1 MLQFNYRKTPGAV
14 AALIREQ
21 GASFE
26 PEAIAAMTAA
36 YHAILEEL
44 RLSDREDAATLM
56 VAKRVIEVAALG
68 ERDPQRLVD
77 ATLELLCR

>member
-14 AALIREQ
+14 VALIREQ
-21 GASFE
+21 GAAFE

-36 YHAILEEL
+36 YHAILKEL
-44 RLSDREDAATLM
+44 RLSDREDAGTLM

-68 ERDPQRLVD
+68 ERDPQRLAD
-77 ATLELLCR
+77 AALELLSR

>member
-1 MLQFNYRKTPGAV
+1 VT
-14 AALIREQ
+14 ALITEQ

-26 PEAIAAMTAA
+26 PEAIAAMAAA

-44 RLSDREDAATLM
+44 RLSDREDAGTLM

-68 ERDPQRLVD
+68 EHDPQRLAD
-77 ATLELLCR
+77 AALELLSR

>member
-1 MLQFNYRKTPGAV
+1 V

-36 YHAILEEL
+36 YQAILKEL
-44 RLSDREDAATLM
+44 RLSDREDAGTLM